1 MAKLGRG
8 DVSIINVCHYRPP
21 DNDIKKFFPR
31 GKPNEQVVE
40 GVEFLKNHIRE
51 AKPKAILALGNTAL
65 WALTG
70 HRDVSERRGS
80 VYFYEGI
87 PVVAAMHPAAV
98 LRSPKYVGLLIF
110 DIAKF
115 KQVSINGAP
124 TPLVR
129 NTIIN
134 PTVANLS
141 VLRDQ
146 IFARE
151 WVSVDIETYAGE
163 LACVGFGIT
172 PDLAVCIP
180 ADNDVRCRF
189 IRSVLRSQVGKIFH
203 NAPFDYPYLRGN
215 LRWTING
222 DIHDTLGMSQ
232 VLYPELP
239 RSLAVLTSMYTDT
252 PYYKD
257 EGEAWMEE
265 QDWDLYWHYNA
276 MDCAVTIE
284 IAEILRKKLQ
294 KAGLWEVYENTRKV
308 LPYAMRMSIR
318 GMRYDK
324 ERAESLRAQTAK
336 NKARWQKI
344 LEGRT
349 GRKVN
354 VNSHVQVK
362 AVLKDNGIVVP
373 DTAQPTLLSVYPLL
387 EDRKQQKIIK
397 AIIKTRGLDKFNSTF
412 LSAPLSWD
420 GRMHTTLNPFGTET
434 GRWSAGNYL
443 ITEGANLQT
452 VPPQWKQC
460 FIADEGMLMWAA
472 DYSQIEARIVAYLA
486 DDEHAIKIFEDPKG
500 DIHRGNAEL
509 IYGKPAAEVSELE
522 RYVAKTTVHAL
533 NYGVRENTL
542 FKSMNKRALET
553 GIWIDKRTAIRV
565 RQIYLTKF
573 DKVVRWQEKVWEEG
587 RKSRKMVNCFGRRR
601 LFTGPVTGPLA
612 EHTKK
617 EMLAFG
623 PQSAV
628 PDLLNK
634 ALIDLSENPPVP
646 GFEVQLNIHDA
657 LMGQGPEDSAET
669 WVPAIRRAMGIPFT
683 VNGHEVRIPVDI
695 KVGKRWS
702 EMKKL

>member
-1 MAKLGRG
+1 
-8 DVSIINVCHYRPP
+8 
-21 DNDIKKFFPR
+21 
-31 GKPNEQVVE
+31 
-40 GVEFLKNHIRE
+40 
-51 AKPKAILALGNTAL
+51 
-65 WALTG
+65 
-70 HRDVSERRGS
+70 
-80 VYFYEGI
+80 
-87 PVVAAMHPAAV
+87 
-98 LRSPKYVGLLIF
+98 
-110 DIAKF
+110 
-115 KQVSINGAP
+115 
-124 TPLVR
+124 
-129 NTIIN
+129 
-134 PTVANLS
+134 
-141 VLRDQ
+141 
-146 IFARE
+146 
-151 WVSVDIETYAGE
+151 
-163 LACVGFGIT
+163 
-172 PDLAVCIP
+172 
-180 ADNDVRCRF
+180 
-189 IRSVLRSQVGKIFH
+189 
-203 NAPFDYPYLRGN
+203 
-215 LRWTING
+215 
-222 DIHDTLGMSQ
+222 
-232 VLYPELP
+232 
-239 RSLAVLTSMYTDT
+239 
-252 PYYKD
+252 
-257 EGEAWMEE
+257 
-265 QDWDLYWHYNA
+265 
-276 MDCAVTIE
+276 
-284 IAEILRKKLQ
+284 
-294 KAGLWEVYENTRKV
+294 
-308 LPYAMRMSIR
+308 
-318 GMRYDK
+318 
-324 ERAESLRAQTAK
+324 
-336 NKARWQKI
+336 
-344 LEGRT
+344 
-349 GRKVN
+349 
-354 VNSHVQVK
+354 
-362 AVLKDNGIVVP
+362 
-373 DTAQPTLLSVYPLL
+373 
-387 EDRKQQKIIK
+387 
-397 AIIKTRGLDKFNSTF
+397 
-412 LSAPLSWD
+412 
-420 GRMHTTLNPFGTET
+420 
-434 GRWSAGNYL
+434 
-443 ITEGANLQT
+443 
-452 VPPQWKQC
+452 
-460 FIADEGMLMWAA
+460 MLMWAA